1 MERFEEFS
9 QAGKNFI
16 YINLSGLG
24 TNDDFLAVRD
34 VVKNAIAK
42 YPEKSLY
49 TITNIE
55 NIRFDSNSKEIVAKY
70 LEENKPYVKYGV
82 VIGLD
87 GIKKMLVQAVMKLS
101 GRKNLF
107 FAFTKERA
115 IELLIQLE

>member
-16 YINLSGLG
+16 YINFSGLA
-24 TNDDFLAVRD
+24 TNDEFLAVID
-34 VVKNAIAK
+34 AVKNAISK

-55 NIRFDSNSKEIVAKY
+55 NIRFDSNSKAIVAKY

-87 GIKKMLVQAVMKLS
+87 GIKKMLIQTVMKLS

-107 FAFTKERA
+107 FAFTKEKA